1 MDDNAPHPTK
11 TYILEK
17 TYARQKAISWERAKK
32 TARRYFLC
40 VAIYLLLTT
49 SLAVI
54 LLSLSYL
61 CAAYLCL

>member
-11 TYILEK
+11 TYIIEK

-40 VAIYLLLTT
+40 VAI
-49 SLAVI
+49 LAVI